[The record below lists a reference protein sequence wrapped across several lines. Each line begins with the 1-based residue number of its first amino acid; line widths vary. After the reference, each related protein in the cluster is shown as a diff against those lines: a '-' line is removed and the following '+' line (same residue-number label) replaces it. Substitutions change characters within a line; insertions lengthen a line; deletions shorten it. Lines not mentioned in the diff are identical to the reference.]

1 MSNSNA
7 SQQPF
12 RLSPSDLRQADNTNV
27 TVEKTESFTQNN
39 NLASVSLEDIRQL
52 SIMYKGSQET
62 GFTGL
67 ANAIIDFDLGT
78 VERGVESMGKD
89 LNAITNSVKDR
100 PKDTSK
106 IEPGNVAERY
116 IRSLGIT
123 PGPSVQFDSEGA
135 RRYQQLH
142 IPPPL
147 GLPPLQQAP
156 QGTTGEDYR
165 N

>member
-12 RLSPSDLRQADNTNV
+12 RLPPSDARQADNTNV

-39 NLASVSLEDIRQL
+39 NLSTVSLEEMKQL
-52 SIMYKGSQET
+52 SSIYQGLQET

-78 VERGVESMGKD
+78 VEGGAELIGKD

-100 PKDTSK
+100 PKDRAK
-106 IEPGNVAERY
+106 
-116 IRSLGIT
+116 
-123 PGPSVQFDSEGA
+123 
-135 RRYQQLH
+135 
-142 IPPPL
+142 
-147 GLPPLQQAP
+147 
-156 QGTTGEDYR
+156 
-165 N
+165 